1 MKISEYIIYL
11 LFVLFSV
18 EILSFLFFER
28 CVLNIYTFFPLSEKN
43 GSMSYRMHHLNLL
56 GPH

>member
-1 MKISEYIIYL
+1 MKTSAYIIYL

-18 EILSFLFFER
+18 ELLSLLFFER

-43 GSMSYRMHHLNLL
+43 GSVSYRMHHLNLL
-56 GPH
+56 RPH